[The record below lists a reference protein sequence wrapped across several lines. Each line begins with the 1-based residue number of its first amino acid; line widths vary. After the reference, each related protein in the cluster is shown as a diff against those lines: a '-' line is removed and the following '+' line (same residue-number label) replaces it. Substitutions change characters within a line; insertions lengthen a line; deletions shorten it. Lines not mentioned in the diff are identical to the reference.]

1 MTYQSTYYTRYG
13 LMMAG
18 LLLGS
23 VPLVILFIFTSRWFV
38 EGLTSG
44 AVKV

>member
-1 MTYQSTYYTRYG
+1 
-13 LMMAG
+13 MAG

-23 VPLVILFIFTSRWFV
+23 IPLVILFVFTSRLFV

-44 AVKV
+44 AIKT